1 MSFFLFFLP
10 SFPRFLSLFHFLV
23 QRSKHMTIWEIQ
35 HSLEI
40 LLFKV
45 SEIEQL
51 LISNVYLFN
60 SFLPQFKAIKFWLQ
74 KIFIYLLKSQVVWQ
88 TVEHCQ
94 LFVTKWNWVNF
105 IDLIAISKLM
115 YSNSKTCV
123 SKTANIIN
131 LYSVASRHSI
141 SNTFPLDFEDSPC
154 SRISRST
161 SSCNFLFSLSLWVW
175 GKK

>member
-1 MSFFLFFLP
+1 
-10 SFPRFLSLFHFLV
+10 
-23 QRSKHMTIWEIQ
+23 MTIWEIQ

-88 TVEHCQ
+88 TVERCK

-105 IDLIAISKLM
+105 IDVIAISKLM

-123 SKTANIIN
+123 SKTAKCYWLI
-131 LYSVASRHSI
+131 
-141 SNTFPLDFEDSPC
+141 F
-154 SRISRST
+154 
-161 SSCNFLFSLSLWVW
+161 SSLLWHKLLSFSSFLFTMSMRRKIKSI
-175 GKK
+175 